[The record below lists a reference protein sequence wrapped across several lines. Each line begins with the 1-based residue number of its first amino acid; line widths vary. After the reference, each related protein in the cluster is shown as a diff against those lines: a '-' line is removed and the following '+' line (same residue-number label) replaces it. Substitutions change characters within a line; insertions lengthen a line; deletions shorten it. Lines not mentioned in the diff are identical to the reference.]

1 MKNFNND
8 KELLSAYIDGELSQ
22 EEKKYIEEKIKS
34 SLELQ
39 KLLGELKRLKDL
51 TSNSFERVADSPF
64 FETRV
69 MAAINQDT
77 PIKFKFR
84 KWVPVVI
91 LSALT
96 VGLMLLLKFNPH
108 LINNLIETQKSNIAG
123 FYKENLQP
131 LLYTADLSNEDI
143 YNFAMF
149 QQLPLDSSKQQVLKF
164 GYDPQG
170 REFFEIKKLD
180 NVNKTQPA
188 DNLQKFV
195 SALNLNHSE
204 TEQMDSIIES
214 YSDELSSLI
223 LVNDKN
229 SVAINPSLW
238 NTRNALLAD
247 IISFAQ
253 THAPE
258 NFKKIV
264 PAHGANFNLSSI
276 AEWVNESKK
285 IKDDQYIFIT
295 QDSIFKDDFQF
306 DMSEF
311 KKNMSRME
319 RDLKKLS
326 EEQKNSLNFTFS
338 IDTAITNKNYKA
350 KLSEQCRVF
359 VDSNLVKVTVQNIS
373 IPDFNMQNFQ
383 MPDFDSIAVIIN
395 EATKNLKIYIPSI
408 PEIQFN
414 SKDYQP
420 KQNSGK
426 YKKNKRVEVNLD
438 SLLNLKNIIAD
449 SIRSEQIKK
458 FENLSDSLSKNFNVF
473 PGDSLILRQNNELKK
488 EMDNL
493 RKELKKFREEMKN
506 YENKGDEKNQN
517 NFREIRN
524 GGIKKIHT

>member
-39 KLLGELKRLKDL
+39 KLLVELKRLKDL
-51 TSNSFERVADSPF
+51 TSNSFERVTDSPF

-69 MAAINQDT
+69 TAAINQDA
-77 PIKFKFR
+77 PIKFKFK

-91 LSALT
+91 LSVLT
-96 VGLMLLLKFNPH
+96 VGLMILLKFNPH
-108 LINNLIETQKSNIAG
+108 LINNLIETQKSNISG

-131 LLYTADLSNEDI
+131 LLYTADLTNEDI

-180 NVNKTQPA
+180 HVNNTQPA

-195 SALNLNHSE
+195 SALNLNLSE
-204 TEQMDSIIES
+204 TDQIDSIIES

-238 NTRNALLAD
+238 NTRNAILAD

-264 PAHGANFNLSSI
+264 PAHETNFNLSSI
-276 AEWVNESKK
+276 SEWVNESKK
-285 IKDDQYIFIT
+285 IKDDRYIFIT
-295 QDSIFKDDFQF
+295 PDSIFKEDFQF

-311 KKNMSRME
+311 KKNMSKME
-319 RDLKKLS
+319 HDLKKLG

-338 IDTAITNKNYKA
+338 IDTAIANKNYKA
-350 KLSEQCRVF
+350 KQSEQCKIF
-359 VDSNLVKVTVQNIS
+359 VDSDLVKVTVQNLN
-373 IPDFNMQNFQ
+373 IPDFNMQNFK

-395 EATKNLKIYIPSI
+395 EATKNLKIYIPSV
-408 PEIQFN
+408 PEIPFN

-426 YKKNKRVEVNLD
+426 SRKNKRIEINLD
-438 SLLNLKNIIAD
+438 SLINLKNIIAD

-473 PGDSLILRQNNELKK
+473 PGDSLMLRQNNELKK

-493 RKELKKFREEMKN
+493 RKELKEFREEMKN

-517 NFREIRN
+517 NFREIKN
-524 GGIKKIHT
+524 GEIKIIHT